1 MLVIGWG
8 EGLDDAGIWL
18 NAYDQGRARGAV
30 SAYTTGSFSYF
41 YDHDVFTFASNLRQ
55 DWLEV
60 DYAVTYANQWQRLLP
75 NAKILEFFSKQT
87 PVYVYS
93 FRGLELAQVY
103 DLMETLPPPN
113 SEFDPERIIDF
124 GGAILLL
131 DFNISPPVDEPGESG
146 EVALDLKNIQEM
158 ENNAGVLLRLI
169 GPSGDEVWRSEGWP
183 YGAPTSEWSLREV
196 RRDAHVLALPATLPD
211 GLYKLTLAFYD
222 SDTLDP
228 LRVSYPGNDTLPD
241 GGDSADLALLQIGA
255 QSPTPATDNPTW
267 DFGETVRLADYTLPG
282 TLPAG
287 ELLRFNLAW
296 ESLQATPNRY
306 TVFVHVVDSSG
317 KLVAQQDREPQS
329 GFAPVNL
336 WTPGMV
342 LKDEYAIE
350 LPPDLP
356 PDEYSVRIG
365 LYDAS
370 GTRLP
375 ISDGDKQLNDAA
387 ELGAFRID

>member
-1 MLVIGWG
+1 
-8 EGLDDAGIWL
+8 
-18 NAYDQGRARGAV
+18 
-30 SAYTTGSFSYF
+30 
-41 YDHDVFTFASNLRQ
+41 
-55 DWLEV
+55 
-60 DYAVTYANQWQRLLP
+60 
-75 NAKILEFFSKQT
+75 
-87 PVYVYS
+87 
-93 FRGLELAQVY
+93 LELAQVY

-113 SEFDPERIIDF
+113 SEFDPARIIDF
-124 GGAILLL
+124 GGAIRLL
-131 DFNISPPVDEPGESG
+131 DFNISPAVDEPGESG

-169 GPSGDEVWRSEGWP
+169 GPNGDEVWRSEGWP
-183 YGAPTSEWSLREV
+183 YGAPTSEWPLREV

-228 LRVSYPGNDTLPD
+228 LRVSYPGNDSLPD

-255 QSPTPATDNPTW
+255 QPPTPATDNPTW
-267 DFGETVRLADYTLPG
+267 DFGETVRLANYTLPG

-287 ELLRFNLAW
+287 EPLRFNLAW

-306 TVFVHVVDSSG
+306 TVFVHVVDASG

-329 GFAPVNL
+329 GFAPVDL

-342 LKDEYAIE
+342 LRDDYTIE

-356 PDEYSVRIG
+356 PDEYRVRIG

-370 GTRLP
+370 GTRLA